1 MPSEQ
6 QAGDRDER
14 LRCPTTRE
22 RIGEDPARWLDR
34 ELITDADRRRIVL
47 TLIDGMDSIERVR
60 AWKACER
67 RLANP
72 QADDNPRNPLE
83 EPRAKIIHRLEQ
95 REAWQSCTANGPSD
109 FPRGHAGRVTAVVRT
124 AVCLPPTFA
133 SATQAPLG
141 GSPRGTVP
149 TVSMSTKR
157 ARRPRQ
163 RRSVSS
169 RPTGV
174 SPNDAVL
181 DDR

>member
-95 REAWQSCTANGPSD
+95 REAWLELHGERPERLPEGPRRPCDCCGADGGVSAAD
-109 FPRGHAGRVTAVVRT
+109 LRERDAGAAGRLAEGYSPDGVDVDETSTQTEAAT
-124 AVCLPPTFA
+124 IGQFA
-133 SATQAPLG
+133 TDG
-141 GSPRGTVP
+141 GEPE
-149 TVSMSTKR
+149 
-157 ARRPRQ
+157 
-163 RRSVSS
+163 
-169 RPTGV
+169 
-174 SPNDAVL
+174 
-181 DDR
+181 